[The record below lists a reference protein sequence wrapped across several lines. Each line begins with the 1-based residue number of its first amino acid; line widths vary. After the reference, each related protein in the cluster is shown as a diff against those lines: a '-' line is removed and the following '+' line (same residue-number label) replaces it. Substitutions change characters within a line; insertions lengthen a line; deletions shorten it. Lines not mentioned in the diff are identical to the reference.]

1 MSGPLE
7 GIRVIELGQMIAV
20 PAAAHVLAGQGASV
34 IKVEDTRR
42 GDELRFYGSQKNGI
56 SAWFISANGGKRSI
70 GVDLQ
75 EARGKEILWQL
86 LDGADVF
93 MQGFRPGVLDRLGFS
108 PDTARRRCR
117 QLIYYSSSG
126 FGADGPYANQPAYDP
141 IIQALSG
148 WAGSQTNDGEPS
160 LIRGMVADKV
170 AAMMGAQAIT
180 AALVQRGRT
189 GVGQHVDLSMLEAN
203 IAFNWS
209 DVMMHCSLLDADA
222 EHRPNVLASYR
233 LLRCRDGWVT
243 VAAGNDAQW
252 QGFCRAL
259 ERPDIARDERFATPI
274 ARGSNLPAWYDTMDE
289 MVISFD
295 ADDVLKR
302 VRAEDVP
309 AAPVLNPDQVAD
321 DPQVVAR
328 QGVTEI
334 NHPVAGRLLQPRPG
348 ARFEGHQFNLS
359 AAPLHGEHTDGLLAE
374 LGYEAAAIRT
384 LRNDGVVV

>member
-20 PAAAHVLAGQGASV
+20 PAATYMLAGQGATV

-70 GVDLQ
+70 GVNLQ

-86 LDGADVF
+86 LEGADVF
-93 MQGFRPGVLDRLGFS
+93 MQGFRPGAVDRLGFS
-108 PDTARRRCR
+108 SETARKRCP

-126 FGADGPYANQPAYDP
+126 FGADGPYANLPVYDP

-148 WAGSQTNDGEPS
+148 WAGSQTTNGEPS

-170 AAMMGAQAIT
+170 AAMIGAQAVT

-189 GVGQHVDLSMLEAN
+189 GVGQHVELSMLEAN

-209 DVMMHCSLLDADA
+209 DVMMHCSLLDDDA
-222 EHRPNVLASYR
+222 EHRPNLVTSYR
-233 LLRCRDGWVT
+233 LLRCRNGFVT
-243 VAAGNDAQW
+243 VTAGNDAQW
-252 QGFCRAL
+252 QGFCKAL
-259 ERPDIARDERFATPI
+259 DRPDLARDERFATPVGRASNI
-274 ARGSNLPAWYDTMDE
+274 ADWYDVMDD
-289 MVISFD
+289 MVTAFD
-295 ADDVLKR
+295 TADVLQR

-309 AAPVLNPDQVAD
+309 AAPVLNPDQVVD
-321 DPQVVAR
+321 DPQVIAR
-328 QGVTEI
+328 GAVVESI
-334 NHPVAGRLLQPRPG
+334 HPAAGRLLQPRPG
-348 ARFEGHQFNLS
+348 ARFEAHEYEFS
-359 AAPLHGEHTDGLLAE
+359 AAPLHGEHGTEVLAE
-374 LGYEAAAIRT
+374 LGYEAAAIT
-384 LRNDGVVV
+384 SLRSEGVVI

>member
-20 PAAAHVLAGQGASV
+20 PAAAHVLASQGASV

-75 EARGKEILWQL
+75 EPRGKEILWRL
-86 LDGADVF
+86 IEGADVF
-93 MQGFRPGVLDRLGFS
+93 MQGFRPGAVDRLGFS
-108 PDTARRRCR
+108 PEATRKRCA

-126 FGADGPYANQPAYDP
+126 FGAHGPYASHPVYDP

-148 WAGSQTNDGEPS
+148 WAGSQTTNGEPS

-170 AAMMGAQAIT
+170 AAITGAQAVT
-180 AALVQRGRT
+180 AALVQRART

-209 DVMMHCSLLDADA
+209 DVMMHCALLDADA

-233 LLRCRDGWVT
+233 LLHCRDGWVT
-243 VAAGNDAQW
+243 VTAGNDKQW
-252 QGFCRAL
+252 QGFCKAFDRTVLAG
-259 ERPDIARDERFATPI
+259 DERFATPA
-274 ARGSNLPAWYDTMDE
+274 ARAANMPAWYDAMDE
-289 MVISFD
+289 MVSSFD
-295 ADDVLKR
+295 TADVLER

-309 AAPVLNPDQVAD
+309 AAPVLNPDQVAH

-328 QGVTEI
+328 GAVFETF
-334 NHPVAGRLLQPRPG
+334 HPTAGRLLQPHPG
-348 ARFEGHQFNLS
+348 ARFDGHDFDLS
-359 AAPLHGEHTDGLLAE
+359 AAPLHGEHSNDVLTE
-374 LGYEAAAIRT
+374 LGYGAADITT
-384 LRNDGVVV
+384 LRNEGIVV